1 MTDLIFGYLET
12 RKDYEKLSTMQ
23 QIEVQMFTLFMSLS
37 IHQYKWEGLPKEIK
51 PYNLERVLN
60 LYGQGVIFK
69 IGEDFVITNAVNSSK
84 LNIYGE
90 PTEVNAVAI
99 NGRNFGNK
107 YVNTTIGES
116 GQVNEQNAVL
126 IKNNLFSVSTYF
138 LLKPFIDH
146 LCFIWESKGIN
157 LALSRLKCLIHANK
171 NLASTIKTEVKR
183 IIGSRDAVP
192 VINEKTNILN
202 EIEKVDFNIDYQPD
216 EYWKDFDKTFALIC
230 QVVGITTNLSQDK
243 KERLIISEVES
254 NDELTTI
261 VEDTRL
267 EYRELAVEQV
277 NELFGVNWSVKNK
290 VQEVKP
296 TMVEEEPEQPEE

>member
-1 MTDLIFGYLET
+1 MTDLVFAYLET
-12 RKDYEKLSTMQ
+12 RQGWEKMDSMQ
-23 QIEVQMFTLFMSLS
+23 KIEVQMYLLFMSLAV
-37 IHQYKWEGLPKEIK
+37 HQYKWEGLPKELK

-60 LYGQGVIFK
+60 LYGQGVVFK
-69 IGEDFVITNAVNSSK
+69 VGNDFVITNAVNSSR

-90 PTEVNAVAI
+90 PIEVNAVAI

-107 YVNTTIGES
+107 YVNTTIDSEGRVRV
-116 GQVNEQNAVL
+116 QDAVL
-126 IKNNLFSVSTYF
+126 IKNNLNSVSTYF

-183 IIGSRDAVP
+183 VIGSRDAIP

-202 EIEKVDFNIDYQPD
+202 EIEKVDFNVDYNPD
-216 EYWKDFDKTFALIC
+216 AYWKDFDKTFNLLC

-243 KERLIISEVES
+243 KERLIVSEVES

-261 VEDTRL
+261 IEDTRL
-267 EYRELAVEQV
+267 EYRKLGCEQV
-277 NELFGVNWSVKNK
+277 NDVFDASWSVDNK
-290 VQEVKP
+290 VEEVKP
-296 TMVEEEPEQPEE
+296 TMVDEEPDVEE